1 MALWSQKLNRST
13 LILMIHGK
21 VKSHNKNNSSSGD
34 VNQNNMLKR
43 SIVKKHSLNI
53 SNLSYEQSLEELDLI
68 IKDLQ
73 DESIL
78 VEELNEK
85 YIKANLYIKHCEQLL
100 SRIEQEVIEMNL
112 EDLKL

>member
-1 MALWSQKLNRST
+1 M
-13 LILMIHGK
+13 GK
-21 VKSHNKNNSSSGD
+21 VKSNTDYDKDNSSNEEFNRSKA
-34 VNQNNMLKR
+34 LKGKIINKY
-43 SIVKKHSLNI
+43 SPKI
-53 SNLSYEQSLEELDLI
+53 SKLSYEQSLEELDFI

-100 SRIEQEVIEMNL
+100 SRIEQEVIEMNP
-112 EDLKL
+112 ED